1 MVQTDRK
8 EILKESSKQVVK
20 VTPKKVEGVLGTF
33 YFIYYCVM
41 IGVEWEGRIFT
52 CAGQEVPK
60 KRHSLPDAIMHPKFF
75 YFITW
80 KIDFRK
86 MSFYLS
92 NNEIG
97 SGTILFLEFS
107 QKIALLKIVKLALSL
122 KNCMRTKIQS
132 AKCTHYTPSFKQSSQ
147 WKAQIYW
154 K

>member
-60 KRHSLPDAIMHPKFF
+60 KRHSLPDAIVHPKFF

-86 MSFYLS
+86 MSFLS
-92 NNEIG
+92 VKQWNRQWDNF
-97 SGTILFLEFS
+97 ILRIFS
-107 QKIALLKIVKLALSL
+107 EIALLKIVKLALSL
-122 KNCMRTKIQS
+122 KNCLRTKIQS
-132 AKCTHYTPSFKQSSQ
+132 AKCTHYTLSFKQSSQ